1 MEEMTE
7 SLAQTQSRVAQVTAV
22 VPVGATFLRWR
33 LGLKQCRFHPGEQ
46 VSRDRS
52 LDGFR
57 PPRFAS
63 MLLSRRL
70 SASGKLVDLEPSPRL
85 SRLCQEDIV
94 TPHGARGHVD
104 RSHNSVYVGACRIS
118 SGRPPFQGWSVCV
131 TATLALPVAAEEAG
145 VSIRRFQRTLTPCAP
160 LTRGRWTATAFASP
174 NQGALWCGH
183 GHPSLRLHY
192 AQRRPPMLGQ
202 ITRATTT
209 RPQP

>member
-1 MEEMTE
+1 ISLSLFITGGPPVEEMTE

-94 TPHGARGHVD
+94 TPHGAPARVD
-104 RSHNSVYVGACRIS
+104 RCHNSMYGGACRIS
-118 SGRPPFQGWSVCV
+118 SQASSLRGENWG
-131 TATLALPVAAEEAG
+131 TATLPLHRAAEEAWM
-145 VSIRRFQRTLTPCAP
+145 SIKPLQPIARTDRAPAELRR
-160 LTRGRWTATAFASP
+160 
-174 NQGALWCGH
+174 
-183 GHPSLRLHY
+183 Y
-192 AQRRPPMLGQ
+192 AW
-202 ITRATTT
+202 
-209 RPQP
+209 

>member
-22 VPVGATFLRWR
+22 VPVGAPFLRWR

-104 RSHNSVYVGACRIS
+104 RCRNSVYVAECKIS
-118 SGRPPFQGWSVCV
+118 SQASFLGGEFSS
-131 TATLALPVAAEEAG
+131 TATLPLHRAAEEAWM
-145 VSIRRFQRTLTPCAP
+145 SINTRHCIAARLRFCI
-160 LTRGRWTATAFASP
+160 S
-174 NQGALWCGH
+174 
-183 GHPSLRLHY
+183 
-192 AQRRPPMLGQ
+192 
-202 ITRATTT
+202 
-209 RPQP
+209 

>member
-1 MEEMTE
+1 MTE

-104 RSHNSVYVGACRIS
+104 RCRNSVYVAECRS
-118 SGRPPFQGWSVCV
+118 SSRLPPWGVNFGYSHHTDAAGSRGGLDEYQSHCTV
-131 TATLALPVAAEEAG
+131 LPPAG
-145 VSIRRFQRTLTPCAP
+145 GSC
-160 LTRGRWTATAFASP
+160 
-174 NQGALWCGH
+174 
-183 GHPSLRLHY
+183 
-192 AQRRPPMLGQ
+192 
-202 ITRATTT
+202 
-209 RPQP
+209 